1 LSACAIADSVGLS
14 RHFMNLH
21 PGPLILSVPLFSLA
35 GGITP
40 GPNNIMLLSSG
51 VNFGLRASVPHIIGI
66 LIGVLGLQLAIG
78 CGFYGLLKALPW
90 LYWALHFAALGYI
103 LYLAWRIATADGLS
117 PSGSATR
124 PLTVLQGAAFQ
135 WVNPKAW
142 AIGVAVIT
150 TFSSARNPLSD
161 AVLVAVVCSAFTLP
175 SLLIWT
181 LFGRMMRNVLASPRT
196 VRFFNVTMAILLV
209 LSLLPALLR

>member
-1 LSACAIADSVGLS
+1 
-14 RHFMNLH
+14 MNLP
-21 PGPLILSVPLFSLA
+21 PGPLILSVALFSLA

-90 LYWALHFAALGYI
+90 LYWALHFAALAYM

-117 PSGSATR
+117 QSGGATR
-124 PLTVLQGAAFQ
+124 PLTVLQAAAFQ

-150 TFSSARNPLSD
+150 TFASVQNPLAD

-181 LFGRMMRNVLASPRT
+181 LFGKMMRHVLASPRT

-209 LSLLPALLR
+209 LSLLPALMR

>member
-1 LSACAIADSVGLS
+1 MLFT
-14 RHFMNLH
+14 H
-21 PGPLILSVPLFSLA
+21 ILSVALFSLA

-51 VNFGLRASVPHIIGI
+51 VNFGLRASIPHIIGI
-66 LIGVLGLQLAIG
+66 LIGVLGVQLAIG
-78 CGFYGLLKALPW
+78 CGFYGLLKAFPW
-90 LYWALHFAALGYI
+90 FYWALHFAALGYM
-103 LYLAWRIATADGLS
+103 LYLAWRIATADGL
-117 PSGSATR
+117 GHTHGATR
-124 PLTVLQGAAFQ
+124 PLTLLQAAAFQ

-150 TFSSARNPLSD
+150 TFASVENPLSD
-161 AVLVAVVCSAFTLP
+161 AILVAVVCSSFTLP

-181 LFGRMMRNVLASPRT
+181 AFGKMMRNALASHRT

-209 LSLLPALLR
+209 LSLLPALMR